1 MRASPSVPK
10 PSSGKSKEHTL
21 HYVGICDCNMF
32 VASLATSVNNF
43 TSLTVCFMSPFWNLR
58 ICYGWINTD
67 LVQLKPSLDSRETEV
82 MPRSWPSGCR
92 SGTGTIR
99 RAEVDETVAN
109 GEEVEAEMHGY
120 KNSKLPCYLDLQG
133 LDKTTT
139 ATLCNVNGKPSLH
152 VCGPRRLTRDQVS
165 IDTLRL
171 L

>member
-32 VASLATSVNNF
+32 VASLATSVKIFLINSMF
-43 TSLTVCFMSPFWNLR
+43 YVPFWNLR

-99 RAEVDETVAN
+99 RAELRDRCS
-109 GEEVEAEMHGY
+109 GEEVEAEMMGHR
-120 KNSKLPCYLDLQG
+120 SKLPCYLDLQG
-133 LDKTTT
+133 LEKR
-139 ATLCNVNGKPSLH
+139 P
-152 VCGPRRLTRDQVS
+152 
-165 IDTLRL
+165 L
-171 L
+171 LPLSVR